1 MKYIFICVTVL
12 SFFMLL
18 VFLFT
23 GDSYHAGLAAAATG
37 IAALLVT
44 TYNEKE

>member
-1 MKYIFICVTVL
+1 MKYVFVCATAL

-23 GDSYHAGLAAAATG
+23 GDSYHAGLSAAATG
-37 IAALLVT
+37 IAGLLVT
-44 TYNEKE
+44 MYNE